1 MKTLIYILTVLSLFS
16 CSVNNNSIKSKHYQY
31 VKHQK
36 NNKVGQLPIQ
46 NVNVLNEDVVKKDFE
61 EGLYQMLLKM
71 TVEERR
77 AFSRDFIYTEKDISC
92 VDSLLKK

>member
-1 MKTLIYILTVLSLFS
+1 
-16 CSVNNNSIKSKHYQY
+16 
-31 VKHQK
+31 
-36 NNKVGQLPIQ
+36 
-46 NVNVLNEDVVKKDFE
+46 VLNEDVVKKDFE